1 MNFTNGS
8 IRLLISIIIIAVIS
22 LSSACAD
29 QTNKTTTTDD
39 AKEATTRTAATNS
52 TASQSST
59 VAPSTTTANGST
71 TVATSEVAPTTSALE
86 FFPPVENR
94 EPETDYTPA
103 FSGQTRSPGLRTK
116 TPYNSTVISDDLKS
130 PWGIAVLPD
139 NRLVITEKGGAIRIA
154 KVRGELSDRI
164 TGFPELDTRSQGGL
178 LDVAPAPDFTES
190 RLLYFTF
197 SELTGAG
204 SATAVGRARLNEA
217 ETALENFEKLFT
229 ATPYYNNGLHFG
241 SRIVFDSNGNLFVST
256 GERSNA
262 TVRQNAQLL
271 DNGFGK
277 IFYLTAAGEPV
288 TGSPWVKGRQVWP
301 EIYSYGHRN
310 VQGLD
315 IHPETGEL
323 WASEMGPR
331 GGDEL
336 NLIKP
341 GLNYGW
347 PVISYGI
354 EYSGL
359 AVGEG
364 KTTDANIEQP
374 VYYWDPVLAP
384 SGMTFYR
391 SENIPEWENNLFIG
405 GLAGQHISRLVLA
418 NNRVVGEERLL
429 AEEGQRFRDL
439 TELDGNL
446 YAITDSGRLYKI
458 GK

>member
-1 MNFTNGS
+1 MKFKDGS
-8 IRLLISIIIIAVIS
+8 FRLITSIIMVTLI
-22 LSSACAD
+22 LFSSACAD
-29 QTNKTTTTDD
+29 QSDKTTTT
-39 AKEATTRTAATNS
+39 ATS
-52 TASQSST
+52 TATPTTPTST
-59 VAPSTTTANGST
+59 STA
-71 TVATSEVAPTTSALE
+71 APTTSTATSTATPSTSDPELL
-86 FFPPVENR
+86 PPVEDR
-94 EPETDYTPA
+94 EPETDYKPA
-103 FSGQTRSPGLRTK
+103 FNGQTRAPGLRTK
-116 TPYNSTVISDDLKS
+116 TAYTYSVISKDLKS

-139 NRLVITEKGGAIRIA
+139 NRLVITEKSGALRIA
-154 KVRGELSDRI
+154 NSNGELSDRI

-178 LDVAPAPDFTES
+178 LDVAPSPDYTES

-197 SELTGAG
+197 SELTNAG
-204 SATAVGRARLNEA
+204 SATAVGRARLNET
-217 ETALENFEKLFT
+217 ETAVENFETLFT
-229 ATPYYNNGLHFG
+229 ALPYYNNGLHFG
-241 SRIVFDSNGNLFVST
+241 SRIIFDRSGNLFVSS

-277 IFYLTAAGEPV
+277 IFYLTAAGKPV
-288 TGSPWVKGRQVWP
+288 TGRPWVKGRQAWP

-364 KTTDANIEQP
+364 KTTAANLEQP

-391 SENIPEWENNLFIG
+391 SENIPEWKNNLFIG
-405 GLAGQHISRLVLA
+405 GLAGQHISRLVLE

-429 AEEGQRFRDL
+429 AKEGQRFRDL
-439 TELDGNL
+439 TELDGSL